1 LSSADYETATHS
13 REVEGGAGL
22 RGRYPTYRRLDVIRE
37 GLNVAQDTRRTG
49 GRTGTAS
56 TGSRGQTTL
65 DFAVGV
71 SIFLLALTSVLLFIP
86 GTISPFVDGG
96 QEEIVTANRVA
107 DSLSEGLLGD
117 PKTPHVLNETCT
129 QDFFEGASSDCRF
142 TGNNLTERIGVRN
155 TQLVNVSIQSNVSAS
170 DSGNEVLC
178 WTSGDNLI
186 ERDEGS
192 CDVVAAAGSTPPAR
206 SGTTVAARR
215 VIDLN
220 GTDATL
226 VVEMW

>member
-1 LSSADYETATHS
+1 M
-13 REVEGGAGL
+13 V
-22 RGRYPTYRRLDVIRE
+22 
-37 GLNVAQDTRRTG
+37 QDTRRSG
-49 GRTGTAS
+49 GQTETAS

-86 GTISPFVDGG
+86 GTISPFVEGG

-117 PKTPHVLNETCT
+117 PKTPHVVNETCT
-129 QDFFEGASSDCRF
+129 QDFFEDTSPSYCRF
-142 TGNNLTERIGVRN
+142 TGSNLTERIGVRN
-155 TQLVNVSIQSNVSAS
+155 TQLVNVSVQSNVTADLPGVAENDILCWDGGTLAEQDDCSAS
-170 DSGNEVLC
+170 DTL
-178 WTSGDNLI
+178 
-186 ERDEGS
+186 
-192 CDVVAAAGSTPPAR
+192 AAAGPTPPQR
-206 SGTTVAARR
+206 SGTTVTSRR